1 MCIFWK
7 WDFARSLEPRD
18 KFLTM
23 KKNPFGEL
31 PKPLADFQSK
41 VGELVRSA
49 PTADIERHMK
59 GALNAALGKME
70 VVTRED
76 FEIQAQMLARALEK
90 LAVLEKRLAA
100 LEQPAKHGQP
110 EKPKNSA

>member
-1 MCIFWK
+1 
-7 WDFARSLEPRD
+7 
-18 KFLTM
+18 M

-59 GALNAALGKME
+59 GALNAALGKMD

-90 LAVLEKRLAA
+90 LALLEKRLAT

-110 EKPKNSA
+110 GQPKNSA

>member
-1 MCIFWK
+1 MN
-7 WDFARSLEPRD
+7 
-18 KFLTM
+18 
-23 KKNPFGEL
+23 KNPFGEL

-49 PTADIERHMK
+49 PTADIERHLK
-59 GALNAALGKME
+59 GALNAALGKMD

-90 LAVLEKRLAA
+90 LALLEKRLAA
-100 LEQPAKHGQP
+100 LEHPAQQS
-110 EKPKNSA
+110 EQRPK